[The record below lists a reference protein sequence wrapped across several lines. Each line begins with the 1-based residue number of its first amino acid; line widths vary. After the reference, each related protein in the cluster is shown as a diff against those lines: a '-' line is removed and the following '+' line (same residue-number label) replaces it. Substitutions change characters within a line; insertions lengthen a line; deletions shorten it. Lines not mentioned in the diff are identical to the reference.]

1 MNDITAT
8 TQPETIDEL
17 ASFYK
22 ACGDALRLN
31 ILRVLSTNSFGVLEL
46 AHIFSAGQSGISHH
60 LKILS
65 QAGLVTSRREGNAIF
80 YRRNSSQNQNEP
92 LRTSLL
98 SHLDLLPLE
107 AVITQRIDEIH
118 LERASTSAAF
128 FQRIGQDFDQN
139 QELIAGI
146 QQYADSLTAL
156 LDSLPGPRELVIE
169 IGPGNG
175 RFLPALS
182 QRYTRVLAVD
192 NSQCMLQLAE
202 EHCGQQAL
210 TNIEFMLADALQQ
223 DLPAADCLILN
234 MVLHHLPAP
243 ADAIARLARALRP
256 GGNLIISELCRHD
269 QDWAQQA
276 CGDLWLGF
284 EQQELGHWATQAG
297 LIPAQPV
304 FLGLKNGFQI
314 QLRQFAKATH

>member
-1 MNDITAT
+1 MNDTTTTA
-8 TQPETIDEL
+8 QPATIDEL

-22 ACGDALRLN
+22 ACGEALRLN

-46 AHIFSAGQSGISHH
+46 AHIFSVGQSGISHH

-80 YRRNSSQNQNEP
+80 YRRSSQQQNEP
-92 LRTSLL
+92 LHACLFGQ
-98 SHLDLLPLE
+98 LDLLPVE
-107 AVITQRIDEIH
+107 AAITQRIDEIH
-118 LERASTSAAF
+118 LERASTSAAY
-128 FQRIGQDFDQN
+128 FQRIGHDFDQN

-156 LDSLPGPRELVIE
+156 LDSLSGPRDLAIE
-169 IGPGNG
+169 VGPGNG
-175 RFLPALS
+175 RFLPVLS
-182 QRYTRVLAVD
+182 QRYARVLAVD
-192 NSQCMLQLAE
+192 NSQCMLQQAREYCRQQELA
-202 EHCGQQAL
+202 
-210 TNIEFMLADALQQ
+210 NIEFVLADALQQ
-223 DLPAADCLILN
+223 QLPAADCLILN

-243 ADAIARLARALRP
+243 TDAIARLSQALRP
-256 GGNLIISELCRHD
+256 GGNMIISELCRHD

-284 EQQELGHWATQAG
+284 EQQELGHWAMQAG
-297 LIPAQPV
+297 LIPGQPV